1 MNDRLRSILEVKRE
15 RVSAQRQAVPEVEL
29 EQLAAAQE
37 PPRGFASALRHSV
50 ASGAYGLIAEIKRAS
65 PSRGRLRDDF
75 DPAVLAGA
83 LHDGGATCISVLTDE
98 PFFDGSDAHL
108 MAARAAA
115 PIPVLRKDFMLD
127 PYQILESRS
136 LGADCVLLI
145 LAALDDSL
153 ASTLARDAKALG
165 MDVLVEVHDEHELE
179 RAGALGAD
187 LIGINNRNL
196 RTFEVDLATTERL
209 AALAPAAADLVAES
223 GLGGPDD
230 LHRLANC
237 GVRRFLIGETLMRSP
252 DVAEGVRTL
261 LARTVDAA

>member
-1 MNDRLRSILEVKRE
+1 
-15 RVSAQRQAVPEVEL
+15 
-29 EQLAAAQE
+29 
-37 PPRGFASALRHSV
+37 
-50 ASGAYGLIAEIKRAS
+50 
-65 PSRGRLRDDF
+65 
-75 DPAVLAGA
+75 

-223 GLGGPDD
+223 GLSGPDD

>member
-1 MNDRLRSILEVKRE
+1 
-15 RVSAQRQAVPEVEL
+15 
-29 EQLAAAQE
+29 
-37 PPRGFASALRHSV
+37 
-50 ASGAYGLIAEIKRAS
+50 
-65 PSRGRLRDDF
+65 
-75 DPAVLAGA
+75 
-83 LHDGGATCISVLTDE
+83 
-98 PFFDGSDAHL
+98 
-108 MAARAAA
+108 
-115 PIPVLRKDFMLD
+115 
-127 PYQILESRS
+127 
-136 LGADCVLLI
+136 
-145 LAALDDSL
+145 
-153 ASTLARDAKALG
+153 

-261 LARTVDAA
+261 LARTVDAT